1 MRLGGPRD
9 VMDRERSESGVEQKI
24 AQLSAIQDVK
34 QRSFALASKLNE
46 LNSDAAVNLI
56 KTIRERAVLGDSDYL
71 RLYNGLLFSS
81 VVAEVLGQAR
91 MSQLVEA
98 AQGMGE
104 FEVVSVLL
112 DIPPETAGDVP
123 FQPFL
128 DTDLKE
134 TPLGTR
140 KALARKPDFK
150 LIKRMARDQDP
161 RVINH
166 LLNNPRLTEADVT
179 RIAST
184 RPTSPKVLEEIYNHP
199 RWVTRYSVKKVIIL
213 NPYSPPSLSLR
224 LLTFMSFQDL
234 EEIRRS
240 PDLSSM
246 VIREARRIA
255 DRKGGYYPR
264 EHNP

>member
-1 MRLGGPRD
+1 
-9 VMDRERSESGVEQKI
+9 MDRERSESGVEQKI
-24 AQLSAIQDVK
+24 TQLSAIRDVK
-34 QRSFALASKLNE
+34 QRSFALANKLNE

-71 RLYNGLLFSS
+71 RLYNGLLFSG
-81 VVAEVLGQAR
+81 VVADVLGQTR
-91 MSQLVEA
+91 MSQMVEA

-104 FEVVSVLL
+104 FEVVSILL

-128 DTDLKE
+128 DADLRE

-150 LIKRMARDQDP
+150 LIKRIARDQDH
-161 RVINH
+161 RVIKH

-179 RIAST
+179 RIAAT

-213 NPYSPPSLSLR
+213 NPFSPPSLSLR
-224 LLTFMSFQDL
+224 LLTFMSLQDL
-234 EEIRRS
+234 EEICRS
-240 PDLSSM
+240 PDLSSLVM
-246 VIREARRIA
+246 REAGRMA

-264 EHNP
+264 EHNPSGPEDDVP